1 MLGIQLLSQSFAW
14 LAKVAIVIG
23 LTFLIYRPTMDTTS
37 IVHKLQQVMSTI
49 VKIKNKIK
57 KLFLTLLLKYRH

>member
-23 LTFLIYRPTMDTTS
+23 LTFLIYGPTMDTTS

-49 VKIKNKIK
+49 VKIK